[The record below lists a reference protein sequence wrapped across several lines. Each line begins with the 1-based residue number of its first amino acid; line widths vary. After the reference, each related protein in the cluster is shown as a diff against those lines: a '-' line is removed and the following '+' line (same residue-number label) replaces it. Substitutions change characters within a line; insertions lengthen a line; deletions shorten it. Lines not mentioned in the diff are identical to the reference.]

1 MIKGGDNS
9 MTVGILKSAH
19 ASAPTRSTAYT
30 TNMAGGAGYS
40 TIAGSQVVGGEMS
53 FENHQTEMGTMQ
65 YRSGAASQLLALSAE
80 ELANPKE
87 FGQAICDLCALEGS
101 LEQKRRDLALRQDFN
116 MCDIYKM
123 MTQLKL
129 GKPGVNCDDLYD
141 TMIHNLELVIT
152 KDEVF
157 IIFYKL
163 DKDGDGVLNYSEVC
177 DCFIPREDEYAS
189 MINSRGG
196 FYGDET
202 DPKKLF
208 EPDTRNLIKRFIRS
222 YVECEVSTELI
233 RQRIVTK
240 HGIKPESA
248 FFAMDTDEKGYLVL
262 ADFRAFLKSMN
273 MYPSDKNLSLLFNRL
288 DKGERGTISPDD
300 FTTGMQPFSM
310 N

>member
-1 MIKGGDNS
+1 
-9 MTVGILKSAH
+9 
-19 ASAPTRSTAYT
+19 
-30 TNMAGGAGYS
+30 
-40 TIAGSQVVGGEMS
+40 
-53 FENHQTEMGTMQ
+53 MGTMQ
-65 YRSGAASQLLALSAE
+65 FRSGAASQLFNLGVE
-80 ELANPKE
+80 ELTSPKE
-87 FGQAICDLCALEGS
+87 FGQAICDLCELEGS

-129 GKPGVNCDDLYD
+129 GKRGVDCEDLYT
-141 TMIHNLELVIT
+141 TMIFNLELTIT

-163 DKDGDGVLNYSEVC
+163 DRDGDGVLNYSEVC

-202 DPKKLF
+202 DPKKFF
-208 EPDTRNLIKRFIRS
+208 EPETRDSIKKFVRS

-240 HGIKPESA
+240 QGIKPESA
-248 FFAMDTDEKGYLVL
+248 FYAMDTDEKGYLVI
-262 ADFRAFLKSMN
+262 ADFRTFLKSMN
-273 MYPSDKNLSLLFNRL
+273 MYPSDKSLTLLFNRL
-288 DKGERGTISPDD
+288 DKSERGTISCDD
-300 FTTGMQPFSM
+300 FVTGLQPFSM